1 MKMREAMTAY
11 FDQVNKGG
19 GVNGRKIELITID
32 DGYETDRTLANT
44 KSLIQEKKV
53 FALMGY
59 YGSTP
64 TTEAMLIILPYR
76 CFIINLETAF
86 VQLKIPLRLV

>member
-1 MKMREAMTAY
+1 MTAH

-19 GVNGRKIELITID
+19 GSQRPQRSNWITID
-32 DGYETDRTLANT
+32 DGLRNRAHPGQHQVP
-44 KSLIQEKKV
+44 IQEKKV

-64 TTEAMLIILPYR
+64 TTEAM
-76 CFIINLETAF
+76 NNAF
-86 VQLKIPLRLV
+86 RFGQGAADRHHFRRWQPA